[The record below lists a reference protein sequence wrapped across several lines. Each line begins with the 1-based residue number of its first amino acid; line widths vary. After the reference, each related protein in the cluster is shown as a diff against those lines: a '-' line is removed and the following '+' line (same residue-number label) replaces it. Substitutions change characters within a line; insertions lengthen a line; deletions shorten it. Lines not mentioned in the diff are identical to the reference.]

1 MTSLTSTAGLLS
13 EKSINVLYTRRQP
26 IDWLHSLTEESE
38 TRIFVTFIVI
48 TACDRREEILLCIV
62 SESALF
68 KSTEASTHIYRVT
81 VQLETAFIITY

>member
-1 MTSLTSTAGLLS
+1 MSTAGPLS

-62 SESALF
+62 GKCAV
-68 KSTEASTHIYRVT
+68 RVNGSLHSHLPCHGSIGDSFYYHLLT
-81 VQLETAFIITY
+81 GV